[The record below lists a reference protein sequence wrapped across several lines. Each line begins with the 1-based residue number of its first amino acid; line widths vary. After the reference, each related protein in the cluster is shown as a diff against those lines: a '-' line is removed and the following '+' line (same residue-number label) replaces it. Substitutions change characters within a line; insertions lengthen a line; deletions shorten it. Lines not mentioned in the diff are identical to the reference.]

1 MRFTEPW
8 YLLLLPV
15 AWGWVWWTGRRL
27 LGVSRARRRVI
38 LALRFA
44 LVLLIVLAL
53 AGWQGVGSLRSVC
66 TVFVLDRS
74 ASISDEGRAAAQ
86 QYLQEALRQA
96 PDDARTGLVV
106 FGAEPMVEWL
116 PAPRKTVDTMY
127 AKPNPDGTDIAAALR
142 LASALFPDGYARRI
156 VLLTDGNETAGDAY
170 AAAQV
175 AAVEGIPIDVVPLPT
190 GKAGNDALI
199 EALEAPSVA
208 KVGEPYTVR
217 IVVHSQR
224 HAEGTIALDREGA
237 PIKRI
242 PVKLSPGANLV
253 TTTLRAD
260 KPGVQRIRAVL
271 EAQPDSDPRNNLGLA
286 LTRVQGKPHVLIA
299 EGRAG
304 ASDAIARALQANAI
318 TVTRV
323 REGGFPDRPE
333 KLLDYDAIVFN
344 DFPATAL
351 SPQQMTAVQSAVRE
365 GGVGFVMIGGEN
377 AYQPGGYYG
386 TPIAELLPVDLE
398 IKHRQIQHAATV
410 VLVVDASGSMNN
422 YIGQHKVAHLAAEAS
437 IKTLRMLRP
446 IDRFGVIISSHGS
459 DWLLPDMARTGFDP
473 FSCDGRQFQGCH
485 GQRAGQPPSAIFPAS
500 EREPII
506 AVLQKVYGTGGGI
519 FVRGSLE
526 MAMRGMLTEP
536 PDRAR
541 HIIMLADAND
551 CDEQEGSIQVAQ
563 QLRRLGV
570 TLSVVAF
577 GDGDATKFLKQLARV
592 GGGQFYQT
600 RDASSLPR
608 LFTADVSA
616 MTRTAIEQGA
626 FIPKVNTADERLR
639 EVDWSRTPALLAYN
653 LVSERPLAQT
663 LMRTHKDDPLL
674 AVWRYGLGTAIAFTS
689 DAQPRWAQR
698 WLGWDGY
705 AVFWTQV
712 IRSAMRPSAQPNL
725 GLTATVRNGQA
736 IVELQAFTPQGEPI
750 NGLTPKLTV
759 GAPSGE
765 TTELTLSMEGAGR
778 YTAQFPLR
786 GQGLYVLS
794 TQGDFGTGR
803 TATLTAALA
812 VPYPLEYRFYRQNRP
827 LLERIASLT
836 GGRVAPE
843 PARAYDPPP
852 APQRFTRD
860 LWTLA
865 LLLALMLLMVDITVR
880 RVVITIPEA
889 VAALLGRLRWRRER
903 RGATAP
909 VAARLQAAKQ
919 RAAQRT
925 QVPTAPRERV
935 AATATVRTPPSQP
948 DAPPE
953 KPLPVATTPKP
964 DRTDGAPN
972 ADGDTLGRLLKAKR
986 NRN

>member
-1 MRFTEPW
+1 MRFTDPW
-8 YLLLLPV
+8 YLLLLPIV
-15 AWGWVWWTGRRL
+15 WGWVWWTGRRL
-27 LGVSRARRRVI
+27 LGVSRARRRLI
-38 LALRFA
+38 LALRLA
-44 LVLLIVLAL
+44 LVLLVVLAL

-66 TVFVLDRS
+66 TVFVLDSS
-74 ASISDEGRAAAQ
+74 ASVSDEGRAAAQ
-86 QYLQEALRQA
+86 QYLREAMGSA
-96 PDDARTGLVV
+96 PGDARTGLVV
-106 FGAEPMVEWL
+106 FGAEPIVEWL
-116 PAPRKTVDTMY
+116 PAPRRVLEKQY

-190 GKAGNDALI
+190 AKAGNDALI

-217 IVVHSQR
+217 IVVQSQK
-224 HAEGTIALDREGA
+224 HAAGTIALDRDGT
-237 PIKRI
+237 PLKRI
-242 PVKLSPGANLV
+242 PVQLSPGTNLI

-260 KPGVQRIRAVL
+260 TPGVQRIRAVL
-271 EAQPDSDPRNNLGLA
+271 EVQPDSDPRNNLGLA

-304 ASDAIARALQANAI
+304 ASDAIARALQANSIA
-318 TVTRV
+318 VTRV
-323 REGGFPDRPE
+323 REGNFPSSPE

-351 SPQQMTAVQSAVRE
+351 SPQQMAAVQSAVRE
-365 GGVGFVMIGGEN
+365 GGVGFVMIGGEQS
-377 AYQPGGYYG
+377 YQPGGYYG

-398 IKHRQIQHAATV
+398 IKHRQVQHAATV
-410 VLVVDASGSMNN
+410 VLIVDASGSMNE
-422 YIGQHKVAHLAAEAS
+422 YIGAHKVAHLAAEAS
-437 IKTLRMLRP
+437 IKTLQMLRP

-485 GQRAGQPPSAIFPAS
+485 GQRANQPPSAIFPAS
-500 EREPII
+500 EREAII

-526 MAMRGMLTEP
+526 MAMRGMMTEP
-536 PDRAR
+536 PDRSR

-551 CDEQEGSIQVAQ
+551 CDEREGSLELAQ
-563 QLRRLGV
+563 QLRAMGV

-577 GDGDATKFLKQLARV
+577 GQGDAVNFLRQLAQA
-592 GGGQFYQT
+592 GGGRFYQT
-600 RDASSLPR
+600 RDAASLPR

-616 MTRTAIEQGA
+616 MTRSAIEVGA
-626 FIPKVNTADERLR
+626 FVPKVNTADERLR

-663 LMRTHKDDPLL
+663 LMRTQKDDPLL

-698 WLGWDGY
+698 WVGWGDY
-705 AVFWTQV
+705 SVFWTQV
-712 IRSAMRPSAQPNL
+712 IRGAMRPSAQPNL

-736 IVELQAFTPQGEPI
+736 MVELQAFTPQGEPI

-759 GAPSGE
+759 SAPSGE
-765 TTELTLSMEGAGR
+765 RTELTLSMEGAGR
-778 YTAQFPLR
+778 YTAQVPLR
-786 GQGLYVLS
+786 GQGLYVFS
-794 TQGDFGTGR
+794 AEGDFGTGR
-803 TATLTAALA
+803 TTALHTALA
-812 VPYPLEYRFYRQNRP
+812 IPYPMEYRFYRQNRP
-827 LLERIASLT
+827 LLEQIAAQT
-836 GGRVAPE
+836 GGRVSPE

-852 APQRFTRD
+852 VPQRFTRD

-865 LLLALMLLMVDITVR
+865 LMLALALLMVDITVR

-889 VAALLGRLRWRRER
+889 IGALLTRLRGRRER
-903 RGATAP
+903 WTVGAPTT
-909 VAARLQAAKQ
+909 ARLQAAKQ
-919 RAAQRT
+919 RAAQRLHA
-925 QVPTAPRERV
+925 PAHPREQPTT
-935 AATATVRTPPSQP
+935 AAVKEASTKPATSPPK
-948 DAPPE
+948 PP
-953 KPLPVATTPKP
+953 PVAPVPKP
-964 DRTDGAPN
+964 DSTAADAP
-972 ADGDTLGRLLKAKR
+972 ADTLGRLLQAKR
-986 NRN
+986 RGGNN

>member
-1 MRFTEPW
+1 MRFTEPL
-8 YLLLLPV
+8 YLLLLPLV
-15 AWGWVWWTGRRL
+15 WSWVWWTGRRL
-27 LGVSRARRRVI
+27 LGVSRARRRLI
-38 LALRFA
+38 LALRMA
-44 LVLLIVLAL
+44 LALLIVLAL
-53 AGWQGVGSLRSVC
+53 AGWQGVSALRSVC
-66 TVFVLDRS
+66 TVFVLDQS
-74 ASISDEGRAAAQ
+74 ASVSDSGRAAAQ
-86 QYLQEALRQA
+86 EYLKNALANA
-96 PDDARTGLVV
+96 PDDSRTGLVV
-106 FGAEPMVEWL
+106 FGAEPIVEWL
-116 PAPRKTVDTMY
+116 PAPRQSADKLY

-156 VLLTDGNETAGDAY
+156 VLLTDGNETVGDAY

-175 AAVEGIPIDVVPLPT
+175 AAVEGIPIDVAPLPT

-199 EALEAPSVA
+199 EALESPSVA

-217 IVVHSQR
+217 IVVQSQR
-224 HAEGTIALDREGA
+224 HAEGAIVLDREGA
-237 PIKRI
+237 PLKRI
-242 PVKLSPGANLV
+242 PVKLSPGTNLI

-260 KPGVQRIRAVL
+260 KPGMQRVRAVL

-299 EGRAG
+299 EGARG
-304 ASDAIARALQANAI
+304 ASDALERALRTNAI
-318 TVTRV
+318 AVTRV
-323 REGGFPDRPE
+323 REGSFPERPE

-351 SPQQMTAVQSAVRE
+351 SPQQMDAVKTAVRD
-365 GGVGFVMIGGEN
+365 GGVGFVMIGGEQS
-377 AYQPGGYYG
+377 YQVGGYYG
-386 TPIAELLPVDLE
+386 TPIAELLPVDLD
-398 IKHRQIQHAATV
+398 IKHRQVHHAATV
-410 VLVVDASGSMNN
+410 VLIVDASGSMNEHL
-422 YIGQHKVAHLAAEAS
+422 GGHKVAHLAAEAS
-437 IKTLRMLRP
+437 IRTLQMLRP

-473 FSCDGRQFQGCH
+473 FSCEGRQFQGCH

-526 MAMRGMLTEP
+526 MAIRGMMTEP

-541 HIIMLADAND
+541 HIIMLADATD
-551 CDEQEGSIQVAQ
+551 CDEQEGSFQRAQ
-563 QLRRLGV
+563 QLRAMGV

-577 GDGDATKFLKQLARV
+577 GKGDATNFLKQLARV

-600 RDASSLPR
+600 RDARSLPR

-626 FIPKVNTADERLR
+626 FLPKVNTSDERLR
-639 EVDWSRTPALLAYN
+639 EVDWRRTPTLLAYN
-653 LVSERPLAQT
+653 LTSERPLAQT
-663 LMRTHKDDPLL
+663 LMRTDKNDPLL

-698 WLGWDGY
+698 WLGWEGY
-705 AVFWTQV
+705 SVFWTQV

-750 NGLTPKLTV
+750 SGLTPKLTV

-794 TQGDFGTGR
+794 AQGDFGGGR
-803 TATLTAALA
+803 ASTLTTALA
-812 VPYPLEYRFYRQNRP
+812 IPYPLEYRFYRQNRP

-865 LLLALMLLMVDITVR
+865 LMLALLLLMVDITVR

-889 VAALLGRLRWRRER
+889 LAALVGRLRWRRR
-903 RGATAP
+903 QRVIATP
-909 VAARLQAAKQ
+909 VAERLQAAKQ
-919 RAAQRT
+919 RVAQRT
-925 QVPTAPRERV
+925 HAPTVRVVTSPPEGKSPPTAP
-935 AATATVRTPPSQP
+935 APSPVRTE
-948 DAPPE
+948 DAP
-953 KPLPVATTPKP
+953 A
-964 DRTDGAPN
+964 
-972 ADGDTLGRLLKAKR
+972 DTLGRLLKAKR
-986 NRN
+986 RGGN

>member
-1 MRFTEPW
+1 MRFTEPL
-8 YLLLLPV
+8 YLLLLPIV
-15 AWGWVWWTGRRL
+15 WGWVWWTGRRL
-27 LGVSRARRRVI
+27 LGVSRARRRLI
-38 LALRFA
+38 LALRMA
-44 LVLLIVLAL
+44 LALLIVLAL
-53 AGWQGVGSLRSVC
+53 AGWQGISSLRSVC
-66 TVFVLDRS
+66 TVFVLDQS
-74 ASISDEGRAAAQ
+74 ASVSDSGRAAAQ
-86 QYLQEALRQA
+86 EYLTNALARA
-96 PDDARTGLVV
+96 PDDSRTGLVA
-106 FGAEPMVEWL
+106 FGAEPIVEWL
-116 PAPRKTVDTMY
+116 PAPRQAADKLY

-217 IVVHSQR
+217 IVVQSQR
-224 HAEGTIALDREGA
+224 HAEGAIVLDREGA
-237 PIKRI
+237 PLKRI
-242 PVKLSPGANLV
+242 PVKLSPGTNLI

-260 KPGVQRIRAVL
+260 KPGVQRVRAVL
-271 EAQPDSDPRNNLGLA
+271 EALPDSDPRNNLGLA

-299 EGRAG
+299 EGARG
-304 ASDAIARALQANAI
+304 ASDALERALRANAI
-318 TVTRV
+318 AVTRV
-323 REGGFPDRPE
+323 REGSFPERPE

-351 SPQQMTAVQSAVRE
+351 SPQQMDAVKTAVRD
-365 GGVGFVMIGGEN
+365 GGVGFVMIGGEQS
-377 AYQPGGYYG
+377 YQVGGYYG
-386 TPIAELLPVDLE
+386 TPIAELLPIDLD
-398 IKHRQIQHAATV
+398 IKHRQVHHAATV
-410 VLVVDASGSMNN
+410 VLIVDASGSMNEHL
-422 YIGQHKVAHLAAEAS
+422 GGHKVAHLAAEAS
-437 IKTLRMLRP
+437 IRTLQMLRP

-526 MAMRGMLTEP
+526 MAMRGMMREP

-541 HIIMLADAND
+541 HIIMLADATD
-551 CDEQEGSIQVAQ
+551 CDEQEGSLQRAQ
-563 QLRRLGV
+563 QLRAMGV

-577 GDGDATKFLKQLARV
+577 GKGDATNFLKQLARV

-626 FIPKVNTADERLR
+626 FLPKVNTADERLR
-639 EVDWSRTPALLAYN
+639 EVDWRRTPALLAYN
-653 LVSERPLAQT
+653 LTSERPLAQT
-663 LMRTHKDDPLL
+663 LMRTEKNDPLL

-698 WLGWDGY
+698 WLGWEGY
-705 AVFWTQV
+705 PVFWTQV

-750 NGLTPKLTV
+750 SGLTPKLTV

-794 TQGDFGTGR
+794 TQGDFGGGR
-803 TATLTAALA
+803 ASTLTTALA
-812 VPYPLEYRFYRQNRP
+812 IPYPLEYRFYRPNRP

-843 PARAYDPPP
+843 PARAYDLPP

-865 LLLALMLLMVDITVR
+865 LMLALLLLMVDITVR

-889 VAALLGRLRWRRER
+889 LAALVGRLRMRRQR
-903 RGATAP
+903 RVITAP
-909 VAARLQAAKQ
+909 VAERLQAAKQ
-919 RAAQRT
+919 RATQRT
-925 QVPTAPRERV
+925 PTPTAPRAQTAAPTVR
-935 AATATVRTPPSQP
+935 AATPPPEGKPPPATPTPSPVRT
-948 DAPPE
+948 DNAP
-953 KPLPVATTPKP
+953 A
-964 DRTDGAPN
+964 
-972 ADGDTLGRLLKAKR
+972 DTLGRLLKAKR
-986 NRN
+986 RGGD